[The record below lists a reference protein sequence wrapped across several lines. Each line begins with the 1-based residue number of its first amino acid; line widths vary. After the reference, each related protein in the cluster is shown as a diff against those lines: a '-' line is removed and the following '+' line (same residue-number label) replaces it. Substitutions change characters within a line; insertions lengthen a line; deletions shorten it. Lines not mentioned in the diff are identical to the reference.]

1 MEIFRA
7 LVVAAFLCSDL
18 FSGIGINLENI
29 RPEMLL
35 LRAKEDETL
44 VELEPTVTAILAA
57 PAKGVWQIVCFSLD
71 ELAHGLC
78 FIFNNLMCYQHLI
91 NLGL

>member
-35 LRAKEDETL
+35 LRAKEDET
-44 VELEPTVTAILAA
+44 VRDVIPTPDLRIGPIRDA
-57 PAKGVWQIVCFSLD
+57 P
-71 ELAHGLC
+71 
-78 FIFNNLMCYQHLI
+78 
-91 NLGL
+91 